1 MKEKGIMVFKIA
13 FALCVIGSII
23 LTPFYLEAQ
32 KNKGIKSLTL
42 KMLDSSCFMGAGI
55 LSVFIADNH
64 SEFAKFMLI
73 GLAFSWVGDFLLHV
87 IKPKILNAFG
97 FVSFMVAHV
106 FYIIA
111 YNTAAQS
118 IEPGRAFLQP
128 WGILVPV
135 IAIIIYTVFT
145 LKKMQFEKWALAAS
159 VAYGCVI
166 LTMLAKAADLA
177 VLILQ
182 TGTANGV
189 ISAILLFSGAVLFV
203 ASDLT
208 ISFLIFDKRYKKNYP
223 LKIFNIATYIAGQ
236 LLLAS
241 LILTVK

>member
-1 MKEKGIMVFKIA
+1 MFNGVLIAKIFLGI
-13 FALCVIGSII
+13 CVVASII

-32 KNKGIKSLTL
+32 KNKGTKSMIL
-42 KMLDSSCFMGAGI
+42 KMCDSSCFMGVGL
-55 LSVFIADNH
+55 LSSYISDNQ

-73 GLAFSWVGDFLLHV
+73 GLAFSFVGDFFLHV
-87 IKPKILNAFG
+87 IKPKFLNAVG

-111 YNTAAQS
+111 YNTAAQTINPDRS
-118 IEPGRAFLQP
+118 FLQP
-128 WGILVPV
+128 WE
-135 IAIIIYTVFT
+135 IAIPVVCLIGYTVFT

-166 LTMLAKAADLA
+166 LLMFTKAIDLA
-177 VLILQ
+177 VVSLQ
-182 TGTANGV
+182 TGVENAVATTV
-189 ISAILLFSGAVLFV
+189 LLITGAALFV

-223 LKIFNIATYIAGQ
+223 LKIFNIATYFAGQ
-236 LLLAS
+236 IMLAA